1 MLRKASLVG
10 LVVAASVTAIVI
22 LPPNK
27 VSHIRI
33 QFIDRP
39 ECNKD
44 AFVYLVYE
52 LNKLQRNWFSGR
64 PKRE

>member
-1 MLRKASLVG
+1 M
-10 LVVAASVTAIVI
+10 I

-44 AFVYLVYE
+44 AFAYLVYE